1 MRLLKVKGV
10 KLKKKKKFKRNGTV
24 AINLYTVKKQ
34 NYLDITKPWVYSVK
48 KKNYLEITKPWL
60 YSVKK
65 KTKKK
70 KLLAYITIWAQGWQK
85 PPSAPRGLRP

>member
-10 KLKKKKKFKRNGTV
+10 KLKKKKFKRNGTV

-48 KKNYLEITKPWL
+48 KKQ
-60 YSVKK
+60 KK
-65 KTKKK
+65 KTASIHNYMGPGVAK
-70 KLLAYITIWAQGWQK
+70 ASFCPPR
-85 PPSAPRGLRP
+85 PPSLTMRVSSL

>member
-10 KLKKKKKFKRNGTV
+10 KLKKKKFKRNGTV

-48 KKNYLEITKPWL
+48 KKQ
-60 YSVKK
+60 
-65 KTKKK
+65 KKK
-70 KLLAYITIWAQGWQK
+70 KNC
-85 PPSAPRGLRP
+85 

>member
-48 KKNYLEITKPWL
+48 KKTASIHNYMGPGV
-60 YSVKK
+60 VK
-65 KTKKK
+65 
-70 KLLAYITIWAQGWQK
+70 ASFCPPR
-85 PPSAPRGLRP
+85 PPSLTMRVSSL

>member
-10 KLKKKKKFKRNGTV
+10 KLKKKKLKRNGTV

-34 NYLDITKPWVYSVK
+34 NYLDITKPWV
-48 KKNYLEITKPWL
+48 

>member
-10 KLKKKKKFKRNGTV
+10 KLKKKKIKRNGTV

-48 KKNYLEITKPWL
+48 KKKRNC
-60 YSVKK
+60 
-65 KTKKK
+65 
-70 KLLAYITIWAQGWQK
+70 
-85 PPSAPRGLRP
+85 

>member
-48 KKNYLEITKPWL
+48 KKQ
-60 YSVKK
+60 KK
-65 KTKKK
+65 KNC
-70 KLLAYITIWAQGWQK
+70 
-85 PPSAPRGLRP
+85 

>member
-10 KLKKKKKFKRNGTV
+10 KLKKKKFKRNGTV

-48 KKNYLEITKPWL
+48 KK
-60 YSVKK
+60 
-65 KTKKK
+65 K
-70 KLLAYITIWAQGWQK
+70 KLLAYITIWAQGW
-85 PPSAPRGLRP
+85 